1 MSEENMEQGNTKA
14 IVICPLCK
22 SENPAI
28 SICLTC
34 GAKLKREKLN
44 AKDLIP
50 RPVWLTVLACLYA
63 LLFIKN
69 MFLILFQNNAAAI
82 VALIIISIFE
92 ISMAYGLWQ
101 LKKWART
108 VVVIGCF
115 IGLIFAW
122 LIPILLW
129 LNPSEGL
136 RLFCKAFFHVTVRH
150 QNLNDFI
157 MAIAIKASLIRAILT
172 SIINVLILIYF
183 YRPRIREIFSDNPV
197 FWKAAGL

>member
-14 IVICPLCK
+14 IVICPICK
-22 SENPAI
+22 SENPEI

-34 GAKLKREKLN
+34 GAQLKREKSN

-50 RPVWLTVLACLYA
+50 RPVWLTVLAGLYA

-69 MFLILFQNNAAAI
+69 MFLILFQKNAAAI
-82 VALIIISIFE
+82 AALIIIAIIE

-101 LKKWART
+101 LKKWAWT
-108 VVVIGCF
+108 VVVISCF
-115 IGLIFAW
+115 AGIILVW

-136 RLFCKAFFHVTVRH
+136 RLFYKSFFPVAVRN
-150 QNLNDFI
+150 QNLNDFF
-157 MAIAIKASLIRAILT
+157 MAAAIKGSLIRAILR
-172 SIINVLILIYF
+172 SIINVLILAYF
-183 YRPRIREIFSDNPV
+183 YSPRIREIFSDNPV
-197 FWKAAGL
+197 FWKAASL